1 MLGHRGKC
9 KLLNGAGACYRV
21 APPFHG
27 FQKANVGC
35 KKAKS
40 KRQMSDAVQ
49 KANGTISSPEETGF
63 AHSKLV
69 SELKLDCLLGEK
81 QLICAILS

>member
-1 MLGHRGKC
+1 MQMLGHRGKC
-9 KLLNGAGACYRV
+9 KLLNGADACYRV

-27 FQKANVGC
+27 AGVQKANVGC

-69 SELKLDCLLGEK
+69 SELKLDCLLGK
-81 QLICAILS
+81 KHN